1 MTVPTHP
8 HFTRSK
14 SPTRDANQ
22 DIEETSVQRRQRRQ
36 TDALAQHRERLQ
48 PQRQQQQRQQ
58 TMTSSNNSKISS
70 SSDSQKS
77 KDPPAADN
85 NNHDDVIA
93 ANTQA
98 LLIDNAITSYN
109 ATNNDDDANDDN
121 NTIKS
126 PDPPADDESNDDDND
141 ESTTTSTKNNTKI
154 FTSYQYRKINSQQQ
168 ANDYFDRRLNRLSD
182 NITNIDNKLS
192 SIDQMK
198 EMMETF
204 ILANPVKSSISIKD
218 ESKDNHLGAV
228 LSIPNE
234 DENRSQLS
242 ALPSNN
248 NYFDSKQSNKPTPS
262 LPATIK
268 RQPIDLPPNQVN
280 YQGRDMVTSP
290 VLLTAGDEVSWKYS
304 GNIMTPVKVL
314 EVTEPTLIRRQP
326 IYTVQMTSGTRIGV
340 TYEVRHDDLYIS
352 KDKATELDRY
362 GILKASSS
370 ILTAS
375 SKLDLAAIDDV
386 SPLQLQQW
394 NAMNGEK
401 FRFGTFQDS
410 IKTLSLDSDSIVAI
424 QQFHEALSTSMT
436 AASKGGL
443 LTLPDLINLSPTVKM
458 RDLILPRPSYRHYP
472 IAKAFYDVT
481 ARIVASHIATKSFS
495 EKAPKAKS
503 ILRTITRSKKDGIDQ
518 LQHLYDHRLPFL
530 GATDFDAQA
539 LISNLKIEH
548 NMLTCDFIAEAQEI
562 QAQID
567 LSGAI
572 TGPNALL
579 KQFMDQLMN
588 TNVQPLIASHN
599 NNFHNFRA
607 NTGNRAEYN
616 EESVDSISLYIS
628 TSNPTDH
635 RLTINNRPTN
645 TEKQSPIHPSP
656 FGSGYKKHL
665 AKSSF
670 SRPTYA
676 AMNAHSNQ
684 PDQPQ

>member
-70 SSDSQKS
+70 STDSQKS

-290 VLLTAGDEVSWKYS
+290 VLLTAGDEVS
-304 GNIMTPVKVL
+304 
-314 EVTEPTLIRRQP
+314 
-326 IYTVQMTSGTRIGV
+326 
-340 TYEVRHDDLYIS
+340 
-352 KDKATELDRY
+352 
-362 GILKASSS
+362 
-370 ILTAS
+370 
-375 SKLDLAAIDDV
+375 
-386 SPLQLQQW
+386 
-394 NAMNGEK
+394 
-401 FRFGTFQDS
+401 
-410 IKTLSLDSDSIVAI
+410 
-424 QQFHEALSTSMT
+424 
-436 AASKGGL
+436 
-443 LTLPDLINLSPTVKM
+443 
-458 RDLILPRPSYRHYP
+458 
-472 IAKAFYDVT
+472 
-481 ARIVASHIATKSFS
+481 
-495 EKAPKAKS
+495 
-503 ILRTITRSKKDGIDQ
+503 
-518 LQHLYDHRLPFL
+518 
-530 GATDFDAQA
+530 
-539 LISNLKIEH
+539 
-548 NMLTCDFIAEAQEI
+548 
-562 QAQID
+562 
-567 LSGAI
+567 
-572 TGPNALL
+572 
-579 KQFMDQLMN
+579 
-588 TNVQPLIASHN
+588 
-599 NNFHNFRA
+599 
-607 NTGNRAEYN
+607 
-616 EESVDSISLYIS
+616 
-628 TSNPTDH
+628 
-635 RLTINNRPTN
+635 
-645 TEKQSPIHPSP
+645 
-656 FGSGYKKHL
+656 
-665 AKSSF
+665 
-670 SRPTYA
+670 
-676 AMNAHSNQ
+676 
-684 PDQPQ
+684 